1 MSYLEIVVAL
11 LMLLGL
17 VGTIIPYFPGILL
30 IIGGA
35 AVWAFLG
42 DIGLTGWV
50 TLGVLAVIGVT
61 GMGLSTLISLR
72 TAAGDAPR
80 WILLVG
86 LLGVIVGFFVIPVVG
101 ALVGGPVAILLAEF
115 YRERDLG
122 QAWALTIQAL
132 KGIGIGILVE
142 FATAVIMIAI
152 WVLVVLLV

>member
-1 MSYLEIVVAL
+1 
-11 LMLLGL
+11 MLLGL

-152 WVLVVLLV
+152 WVLVVLLA

>member
-1 MSYLEIVVAL
+1 
-11 LMLLGL
+11 MLLGL